1 MPDVF
6 NVKQNETKSEVFSM
20 SNTTTKAMTSER
32 IKSMTIDALLIA
44 LTLLATFFINIRL
57 PIAANGG
64 LVHLGN
70 VPLFIAAIIFGKRS
84 GALAGA
90 IGMGLFDLLSGWT
103 LWAPFTFVIVG
114 AMGFV
119 VGLIF
124 EKKHDHFVLWYIV
137 AMLAALALK
146 IGGYYIAEAIIYG
159 NWVAPL
165 TSIPGNVVQVG
176 TAAIISFPL
185 VLAMRKLF
193 PKKEA

>member
-1 MPDVF
+1 MIA
-6 NVKQNETKSEVFSM
+6 NTSTK
-20 SNTTTKAMTSER
+20 NITSER

-44 LTLLATFFINIRL
+44 LTLLATFFINIHL

-70 VPLFIAAIIFGKRS
+70 VPLFIAAIVFGRRS

-119 VGLIF
+119 IGLIF
-124 EKKHDHFVLWYIV
+124 EKTSGHFVLWYFI
-137 AMLAALALK
+137 AMLAALVLK
-146 IGGYYIAEAIIYG
+146 VGGYYIAEAIIYG

-165 TSIPGNVVQVG
+165 TSIPGNVVQIG
-176 TAAIISFPL
+176 AAAIVSFPL
-185 VLAMRKLF
+185 TLTIRKLF